1 MKISIKLTPV
11 EYYKLGI
18 ILQPI
23 ADQTKWRVQGRTSP
37 QKLEYLVIAEF
48 MQTFNYNRY
57 DFKERKKAYQFSIKL
72 STGLAI
78 FGYLLKEIYVDH
90 FMVEELSLIHKFHL
104 ELLNH
109 GIDLAQGSCRN
120 DSQGS
125 GNLHKTL

>member
-23 ADQTKWRVQGRTSP
+23 ADQTKWRVQGRISP
-37 QKLEYLVIAEF
+37 QKLEYLIITEF

-57 DFKERKKAYQFSIKL
+57 DFKDKKKAYQFSIKL

-78 FGYLLKEIYVDH
+78 LGYLLKEVHVDY
-90 FMVEELSLIHKFHL
+90 FMVEERSLLHKFHL

-109 GIDLAQGSCRN
+109 GIDLSQGSCGN
-120 DSQGS
+120 DC
-125 GNLHKTL
+125 